1 MNCKRQVKRKLGHV
15 VQIPVCRKMLTW
27 RLVCWILRRQRRFLH
42 ANSQF
47 PVSSSLPEPPPPLP
61 LVKARSLPWVLR
73 IFKRDKKQS
82 KSTPTYIYER
92 TSTPVLETLNLGFVK
107 IPDSVRKKI
116 TLTFYPR
123 SPPNW
128 KTVILP
134 PIFRI
139 SWEFKPRENFIICVD
154 LQASSALA
162 DQVFTVTT
170 FTRDRIQ
177 GKGWLFNKIYVQIT
191 LNVHQKINGNRIKSI
206 IMILTLGELLWF

>member
-1 MNCKRQVKRKLGHV
+1 MFSLLNPKTAKTVPACKL
-15 VQIPVCRKMLTW
+15 
-27 RLVCWILRRQRRFLH
+27 
-42 ANSQF
+42 S
-47 PVSSSLPEPPPPLP
+47 VSSKLISTRTPLP
-61 LVKARSLPWVLR
+61 LVRHGAYLESCAFLSVT
-73 IFKRDKKQS
+73 
-82 KSTPTYIYER
+82 KSNPNRPDLLLWTNVNASSR
-92 TSTPVLETLNLGFVK
+92 NLKSRFCK
-107 IPDSVRKKI
+107 NSRFCSQKNNTDF
-116 TLTFYPR
+116 LPR

-191 LNVHQKINGNRIKSI
+191 LNVHIKF
-206 IMILTLGELLWF
+206 TATE

>member
-1 MNCKRQVKRKLGHV
+1 MFSLLNPKTAKTVPACKL
-15 VQIPVCRKMLTW
+15 
-27 RLVCWILRRQRRFLH
+27 
-42 ANSQF
+42 S
-47 PVSSSLPEPPPPLP
+47 VSSRLISTRPLPPP